1 MRCCTRGSAQS
12 EYLIFLR
19 HRGAGGGELVRKKS
33 ACVFCVHVQAGVD
46 SHEADDR
53 ITERLSTAHC
63 FLVLSKALPEQFLS
77 GPHVFGV

>member
-12 EYLIFLR
+12 EYLIFFMVQC
-19 HRGAGGGELVRKKS
+19 GGGELVGKKP

-46 SHEADDR
+46 SHEADNR
-53 ITERLSTAHC
+53 ITERLLMACC
-63 FLVLSKALPEQFLS
+63 FLVLSKALPEKFLS